1 MIFFLGFF
9 LLEFSTDGEF
19 NSLRTMGSHRPISV
33 IQLMMNARTQ
43 ARSISVKVIEQY
55 LRPVKGKQI
64 FTMF

>member
-9 LLEFSTDGEF
+9 LLGFSTDGEF